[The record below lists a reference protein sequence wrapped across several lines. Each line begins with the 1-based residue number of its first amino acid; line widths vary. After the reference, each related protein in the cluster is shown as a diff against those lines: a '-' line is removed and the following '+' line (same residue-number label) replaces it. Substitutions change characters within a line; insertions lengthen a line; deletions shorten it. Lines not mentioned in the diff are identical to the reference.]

1 MNQQIK
7 SKIDSVINVQ
17 KMGGFTL
24 NIPTSGFL
32 EKCNLKHWNYKVLV
46 WNKSAGAEKWHFL

>member
-7 SKIDSVINVQ
+7 SKIDSVINIQ

-32 EKCNLKHWNYKVLV
+32 EKCKFETLELQNSCLD
-46 WNKSAGAEKWHFL
+46 